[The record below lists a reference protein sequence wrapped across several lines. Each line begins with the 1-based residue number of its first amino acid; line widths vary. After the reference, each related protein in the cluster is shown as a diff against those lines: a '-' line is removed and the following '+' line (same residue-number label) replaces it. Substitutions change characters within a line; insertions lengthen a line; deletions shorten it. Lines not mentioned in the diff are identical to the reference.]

1 MAGGHVGGRG
11 AAPIKRFAPGDG
23 VEGPAAFGGGTYGAT
38 HPKGGRQQWPPAIV
52 GTLI

>member
-23 VEGPAAFGGGTYGAT
+23 VEGPAAFGAAPTVLPTRRVGANN
-38 HPKGGRQQWPPAIV
+38 GRRPLLV
-52 GTLI
+52 H